1 VVTPSTPSER
11 QIKAA
16 QNQLLFR
23 ILNANLRLLPPD
35 DAGPYANA
43 LVCECADA
51 GCADPIAIGAVE
63 YTRMREHAEHFA
75 VAPDHVFLDVER
87 VVAWRHGY
95 WIVEKSAAAV
105 AAANPDALPTHEF
118 HVEH

>member
-1 VVTPSTPSER
+1 MTSPPPSDR
-11 QIKAA
+11 HIQAA

-43 LVCECADA
+43 LVCECADPS
-51 GCADPIAIGAVE
+51 CADPIEVGAGE

-95 WIVEKSAAAV
+95 WIVEKPAAAM
-105 AAANPDALPTHEF
+105 AAADPDALPTQEF
-118 HVEH
+118 HV